1 MTPTLKIGQALKGA
15 KDTYFVVKQ
24 LHDNV
29 WSAISTNRTGVVV
42 KSAPKSRLHREQEI
56 LRRFQDHPCIRQL
69 VDNVN
74 DPPYLVLERLES
86 DALKASSEARLARS
100 DIKLIA
106 KNILEALK
114 SLHEEGIA
122 HTDVKPDNILLN
134 FSNDGARVVDAKL
147 ADCGKEPDISTSL
160 AADLCKGFAGDA
172 WHVGHDVDP
181 KWEGHIIGAA
191 IFRSPEAM
199 LQMRWATPTDI
210 WSFGATQA
218 RYFGPFPLSYEDVVD
233 AEQNRILA
241 AILFYIEEQN
251 LRKPFSM
258 LQDAEV
264 TKDDKEFI
272 CKLMKMDPRDRPT
285 AKQLLAENWFKMPSL
300 LLRLYPN

>member
-1 MTPTLKIGQALKGA
+1 MTPTLKISQALKGA
-15 KDTYFVVKQ
+15 RDTYSVVKQ
-24 LHDNV
+24 LHDDV
-29 WSAISTNRTGVVV
+29 WSAMSTNRTSVVV

-69 VDNVN
+69 VDSVD
-74 DPPYLVLERLES
+74 DPPYLVLEQLES
-86 DALKASSEARLARS
+86 DALKASGEAKLARS

-114 SLHEEGIA
+114 TLHKEGIA

-147 ADCGKEPDISTSL
+147 ADCGKQPDLSISF
-160 AADLCKGFAGDA
+160 AANLYEGFAGDA

-181 KWEGHIIGAA
+181 KGEGHVIGAA

-210 WSFGATQA
+210 WSFGATLISLIWGKNWHIFKPTQVLANDEEYPIHVLIQQA

-258 LQDAEV
+258 L
-264 TKDDKEFI
+264 
-272 CKLMKMDPRDRPT
+272 
-285 AKQLLAENWFKMPSL
+285 
-300 LLRLYPN
+300 